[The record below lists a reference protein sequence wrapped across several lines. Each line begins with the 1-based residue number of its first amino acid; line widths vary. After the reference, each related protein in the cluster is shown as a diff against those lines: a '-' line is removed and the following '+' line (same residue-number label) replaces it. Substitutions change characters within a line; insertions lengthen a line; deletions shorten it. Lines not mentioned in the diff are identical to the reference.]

1 MKMNGRQFVRKDV
14 RDPRD
19 VMWDEVDKFF
29 LHHNVGEIEDLDN
42 VSSVVVKELLA
53 KIAHIVG
60 HV

>member
-1 MKMNGRQFVRKDV
+1 MNDREFVCKDV
-14 RDPRD
+14 RDPRN

-29 LHHNVGEIEDLDN
+29 LRHNVGEIEDLDN
-42 VSSVVVKELLA
+42 VSSAAMKELLA